1 MKNEV
6 YRVVQVG
13 DETEYRQSGYRNATG
28 LYNSLK
34 GARQQVGRE
43 KRSAKRIR
51 ENRIAYLVRQGKI
64 PESSPPIPEFKI
76 QKSVLV
82 WEDVE

>member
-1 MKNEV
+1 MKDEV
-6 YRVVQVG
+6 YRVIQVG

-34 GARQQVGRE
+34 GARGQIGRAQRLAE
-43 KRSAKRIR
+43 YRNEWARTRALRTGETSNER
-51 ENRIAYLVRQGKI
+51 
-64 PESSPPIPEFKI
+64 PIPEFKI
-76 QKSVLV
+76 QKSALV